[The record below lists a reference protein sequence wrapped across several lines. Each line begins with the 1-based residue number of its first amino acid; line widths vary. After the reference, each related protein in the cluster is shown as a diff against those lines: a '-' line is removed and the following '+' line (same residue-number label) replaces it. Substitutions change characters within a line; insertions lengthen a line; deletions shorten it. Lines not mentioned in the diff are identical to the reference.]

1 MRLDLWAHALGCA
14 AVTVWLGW
22 PWALGAA
29 VAKEL
34 WDLAAKRWPRLR
46 FTPFGWPLVAG
57 TGWDWT
63 DILADVWGV
72 VVGLALKLI

>member
-1 MRLDLWAHALGCA
+1 M
-14 AVTVWLGW
+14 
-22 PWALGAA
+22 A
-29 VAKEL
+29 VAQ
-34 WDLAAKRWPRLR
+34 LAAS
-46 FTPFGWPLVAG
+46 FGWPLVAG